1 MRGNALKKGAKRA
14 QAGNICNALLLIED
28 EIRLVT
34 CHMAT
39 GVMTLKAQD
48 RLAWLH
54 DQVRRLR
61 YQIEAEA
68 GIDFDRRGSDGSKLG

>member
-1 MRGNALKKGAKRA
+1 MRGNALKRGAKRA
-14 QAGNICNALLLIED
+14 QAGDICNALLLVED

-34 CHMAT
+34 CHLAT

-48 RLAWLH
+48 RLSYLH

-68 GIDFDRRGSDGSKLG
+68 GIDFDRRGSNGAAP

>member
-1 MRGNALKKGAKRA
+1 MRGNALKRGAKRA
-14 QAGNICNALLLIED
+14 QAGDICNALLLVED

-34 CHMAT
+34 CHLAS

-48 RLAWLH
+48 RLSYLH
-54 DQVRRLR
+54 DQVRRIR

-68 GIDFDRRGSDGSKLG
+68 GIDFNRRGDDGSR

>member
-1 MRGNALKKGAKRA
+1 MKGRVLKIGAKKSK
-14 QAGNICNALLLIED
+14 AGEISEALRLAED

-39 GVMTLKAQD
+39 GVMNLKAQD

-54 DQVRRLR
+54 DQLR
-61 YQIEAEA
+61 CIRYAIEAEA
-68 GIDFDRRGSDGSKLG
+68 KLDRDRTLGGGR